1 MKRTDQGQLYFLH
14 VPTGVSTWHDPR
26 IPRDVNLAVILRED
40 EEDART
46 EAEILGQ
53 LPPGW
58 ERRETSTGRPY
69 YVDHSTRTTQF
80 TDPRLTGPH
89 LQKIL
94 AYNRS
99 KGGGGGDRAKRRGE
113 VAPSPPSSAAPL
125 PCDSSPSDTSDETAA
140 AAAIRVSAE
149 DSVPNS
155 EVNPP
160 TSSSTDAASPA
171 TAVAST
177 SPSNEAAASPAPTD
191 VGNVR
196 AISAAT
202 NNVLPPG
209 ARHQGRRSSSGSAA
223 AAAASPRR
231 QLPEPPAPANTSNG
245 NGREA
250 TSADQPDGAVAS
262 TPMPASPALLEGME
276 MLPKYKRDLVAK
288 IKVLRQELS
297 TLQPQS
303 GHCRLE
309 VSRKEIFEDSY
320 RQIVKMRK
328 KDLRKRLMVK
338 FRGEDGLD
346 YGGVARE
353 WLHLLSPKMVTIYS
367 TLTIKHQHPDNG
379 LVWHFSSTLRTGCF
393 STRTITRCR

>member
-40 EEDART
+40 EDDART

-99 KGGGGGDRAKRRGE
+99 KGGGGVGDRAKRRG
-113 VAPSPPSSAAPL
+113 ASSPSPPSSAAPL
-125 PCDSSPSDTSDETAA
+125 VSDSLPSDTSDENAA
-140 AAAIRVSAE
+140 AAVTRVGDE
-149 DSVPNS
+149 ESVPNS
-155 EVNPP
+155 EVTPP
-160 TSSSTDAASPA
+160 TSSSTDAASTA
-171 TAVAST
+171 SAVASA
-177 SPSNEAAASPAPTD
+177 SLSNEAAAPPTD

-196 AISAAT
+196 ALSAAT

-223 AAAASPRR
+223 AASPRR
-231 QLPEPPAPANTSNG
+231 QLPEPPANMSNG

-250 TSADQPDGAVAS
+250 ASADQPDGAAAS
-262 TPMPASPALLEGME
+262 TPLPASPPLLEGME

-353 WLHLLSPKMVTIYS
+353 WLHLLSPKMVKRTSTIPTS
-367 TLTIKHQHPDNG
+367 
-379 LVWHFSSTLRTGCF
+379 R
-393 STRTITRCR
+393 

>member
-26 IPRDVNLAVILRED
+26 IPRDVTLAVILRED
-40 EEDART
+40 EQDSRT

-99 KGGGGGDRAKRRGE
+99 KGEGDRAKKRRGE
-113 VAPSPPSSAAPL
+113 VHAPTSPSSSSAAPL
-125 PCDSSPSDTSDETAA
+125 PNDDSSPSDTSDETAA
-140 AAAIRVSAE
+140 AAE
-149 DSVPNS
+149 SVPNS
-155 EVNPP
+155 EVTRPA
-160 TSSSTDAASPA
+160 SSSTTATDDAASTA
-171 TAVAST
+171 TAAAVSASL
-177 SPSNEAAASPAPTD
+177 SNEAAAASPSD

-223 AAAASPRR
+223 ASPRR
-231 QLPEPPAPANTSNG
+231 QLPEPPANASNS

-250 TSADQPDGAVAS
+250 ASADQPDGAVAS
-262 TPMPASPALLEGME
+262 TPVPASPLLLEGMD

-353 WLHLLSPKMVTIYS
+353 WLHLLSPKMVIQY
-367 TLTIKHQHPDNG
+367 
-379 LVWHFSSTLRTGCF
+379 
-393 STRTITRCR
+393 

>member
-40 EEDART
+40 EQDSRT

-99 KGGGGGDRAKRRGE
+99 KGEGDRAKKRRGE
-113 VAPSPPSSAAPL
+113 VHAPTSPSFSAAPL
-125 PCDSSPSDTSDETAA
+125 PNDDSSPSDTSDETAA
-140 AAAIRVSAE
+140 AAE
-149 DSVPNS
+149 SVPNS
-155 EVNPP
+155 EVTPP
-160 TSSSTDAASPA
+160 ASSSTTSTDGAASTA
-171 TAVAST
+171 TAAAVSASL
-177 SPSNEAAASPAPTD
+177 SNEAAASPSD

-367 TLTIKHQHPDNG
+367 TRTIKHQHPDNG